1 MMHGQK
7 NIKILSIVSI
17 CVILPQDS
25 FTSGIAHINNVQQI
39 QMHHSSKYNFHTSL
53 VQISWSLITLFPKWL
68 PVKGSKRYM
77 NFLECTVVVNLPTV
91 TIPLNL
97 QHVAMWWPSVN
108 DSWVMGVTR
117 TLSCKVASLSTIT
130 ELSKSH
136 FNDSFVSFSAETQFK
151 IHFTYVFCKRM
162 RSQSHQQN
170 FTVIYMIFSYIYKL
184 RELDDGHVRPK
195 MQLWLT
201 IK

>member
-97 QHVAMWWPSVN
+97 QHVAMWWPSVKIVEWWGWLGHLAVRWPAYQLLLN
-108 DSWVMGVTR
+108 CLNHILTTVLSHSQQKPNSKY
-117 TLSCKVASLSTIT
+117 TLLMYFVKEWDLSHTNRILLFYT
-130 ELSKSH
+130 WFSH
-136 FNDSFVSFSAETQFK
+136 T
-151 IHFTYVFCKRM
+151 FT
-162 RSQSHQQN
+162 N
-170 FTVIYMIFSYIYKL
+170 
-184 RELDDGHVRPK
+184 
-195 MQLWLT
+195 
-201 IK
+201 